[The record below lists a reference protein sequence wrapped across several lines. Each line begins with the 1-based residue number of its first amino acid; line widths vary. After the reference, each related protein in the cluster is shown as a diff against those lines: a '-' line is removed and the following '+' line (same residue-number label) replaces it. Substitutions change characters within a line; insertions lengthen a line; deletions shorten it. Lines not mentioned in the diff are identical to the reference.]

1 MILCGY
7 YAGVRDEDFDWLVQ
21 HGLADEKLASL
32 ARIEFH
38 KFAIADD
45 LAHQDDVEELEHDRI
60 KLVNA
65 LIQSLTFR
73 ELSKLYKTNSDRY
86 SLMKTFSTWQSIKNY
101 RDGGVFMD
109 VSSSYTCVYAMLMM

>member
-1 MILCGY
+1 VSHFDLDIGPVKVSEQAPSLSELTMRPTSTDHCPLL
-7 YAGVRDEDFDWLVQ
+7 VRHNSF
-21 HGLADEKLASL
+21 
-32 ARIEFH
+32 
-38 KFAIADD
+38 
-45 LAHQDDVEELEHDRI
+45 DDVEELEHDRI